1 MKTIKLKS
9 LATVAGL
16 LAAMTLGVQQLQA
29 QDFGGNGFGQ
39 GPGMFLDENGDGIND
54 LAPDADGDGIPNGM
68 DDDYVRPADGVR
80 FGQGPGMF
88 LDENGDGINDL
99 APDADGD
106 GIPNGMDDDYV
117 RLADGSGFS
126 HRHGAGMNGGRRG
139 AGGFGPGDGTGFNR
153 MGPADGTGFGPGD
166 CTGDGTLGTFR
177 RGPSNR

>member
-29 QDFGGNGFGQ
+29 QDFGGNG
-39 GPGMFLDENGDGIND
+39 
-54 LAPDADGDGIPNGM
+54 
-68 DDDYVRPADGVR
+68 